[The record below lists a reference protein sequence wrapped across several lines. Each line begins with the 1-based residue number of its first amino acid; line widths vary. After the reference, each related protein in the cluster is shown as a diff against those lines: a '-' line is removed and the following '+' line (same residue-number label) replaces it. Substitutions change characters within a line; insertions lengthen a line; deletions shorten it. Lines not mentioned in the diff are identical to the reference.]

1 MNPVSGLAACI
12 CRSKE
17 DILTKILWQMI
28 RRAPFGFH
36 IYTQQVASTYSIEE
50 HSAKV
55 GACLRFLSEAPPIP
69 LHGEIYAPEN
79 FDVHKLV
86 RKLLNRRFEAAA
98 EDLGSVDGAYS
109 IVVAGEEEMILI
121 RDHIGQKPLYYVQ
134 KPELIAAATEGNALE
149 LLGFEAEAAP
159 KNAILY
165 LSYGERRVYKI
176 PEIRDEGMVDDLD
189 EAAKHVLTLLRA
201 SVEARLKK
209 AGRVALGFSG
219 GLDSALLAK
228 IASDLKGIKVFCLGL
243 EGSRDL
249 VWGAKAADLLGLD
262 AEVCKVDAEDVEEA
276 CNRLLAY
283 RSFNTLDLSIGVGV
297 ELLARRVREKG
308 YQNLMLGQLADELF
322 GGYMRYQ
329 RTLLSKGLEAAQN
342 LMIEDVLLA
351 ERGLER
357 DEYASAPYVDL
368 SLPYASKP
376 LVNYALNIH
385 LRLKVDKERRKIV
398 LRRVAEMLDLPE
410 EIVEA
415 PKKAL
420 QYSSGIAKVIKQ
432 QRNPYNRSRK

>member
-1 MNPVSGLAACI
+1 MNPVSGLAACVS
-12 CRSKE
+12 RGKE
-17 DILTKILWQMI
+17 DILTMILWQMI

-36 IYTQQVASTYSIEE
+36 LYTQQEALSNYGIYDR
-50 HSAKV
+50 SAKV
-55 GACLRFLSEAPPIP
+55 GVCLRFQGEAPPIP
-69 LHGEIYAPEN
+69 IHGEVYAPEN
-79 FDVHKLV
+79 FDVEKLG
-86 RKLLNRRFEAAA
+86 RTLLDRCFEEAA

-109 IVVAGEEEMILI
+109 IVVASEREMILV
-121 RDHIGQKPLYYVQ
+121 RDHLGQKPLYYVQ
-134 KPELIAAATEGNALE
+134 KPELIAAATERNALE

-165 LSYGERRVYKI
+165 LSYGEKRVYRI
-176 PEIRDEGMVDDLD
+176 SELGDGGVVEDLD
-189 EAAKHVLTLLRA
+189 EAANHISALLRA

-209 AGRVALGFSG
+209 AGKVALGFSG

-228 IASDLKGIKVFCLGL
+228 IASNLKEIKVLCLGL

-249 VWGAKAADLLGLD
+249 EWGAKAANLLGLD
-262 AEVCKVDAEDVEEA
+262 AELYKVNAEDVEDA
-276 CNRLLAY
+276 CSRLLAY
-283 RSFNTLDLSIGVGV
+283 RSFNTVDLSIGVGV
-297 ELLARRVREKG
+297 ELLARRAREEG
-308 YQNLMLGQLADELF
+308 YQTLMLGQLADELF

-329 RTLLSKGLEAAQN
+329 RALLSKGLDAAQN
-342 LMIEDVLLA
+342 LMVEDVSLA

-385 LRLKVDKERRKIV
+385 PKLKVDERRRKIV

-410 EIVEA
+410 EITEV

-420 QYSSGIAKVIKQ
+420 QYSTGIAKVVKAAKK
-432 QRNPYNRSRK
+432 PL

>member
-1 MNPVSGLAACI
+1 MNPVSGLAACVS
-12 CRSKE
+12 RGKE
-17 DILTKILWQMI
+17 DILTPILWQMI

-36 IYTQQVASTYSIEE
+36 LYTQEEALSNYSIDER
-50 HSAKV
+50 SAKV
-55 GACLRFLSEAPPIP
+55 GVCLRFQGEAPPIP
-69 LHGEIYAPEN
+69 IHGEVYAPEN
-79 FDVHKLV
+79 FDVEKLG
-86 RKLLNRRFEAAA
+86 RTLLDRRFEEAA

-109 IVVAGEEEMILI
+109 IVVAGEGEMILV
-121 RDHIGQKPLYYVQ
+121 RDHLGQKPLYYVHR
-134 KPELIAAATEGNALE
+134 PELIAAATERNALE
-149 LLGFEAEAAP
+149 LLGFEAEVVP

-165 LSYGERRVYKI
+165 LSYGEKRLYNLLETRG
-176 PEIRDEGMVDDLD
+176 EGVVEDLD
-189 EAAKHVLTLLRA
+189 EAANHISALLRA
-201 SVEARLKK
+201 SVEARLKG

-228 IASDLKGIKVFCLGL
+228 VASNLKEIKVLCLGL

-249 VWGAKAADLLGLD
+249 VWGAKAANLLGLD
-262 AEVCKVDAEDVEEA
+262 AELYKVDAEDVEDA

-283 RSFNTLDLSIGVGV
+283 RSFSTLDLSIGVGV
-297 ELLARRVREKG
+297 ELLARRAREEG
-308 YQNLMLGQLADELF
+308 YQTLMLGQLADELF

-329 RTLLSKGLEAAQN
+329 RALLSKGLDAAQN
-342 LMIEDVLLA
+342 LMIEDISSA

-385 LRLKVDKERRKIV
+385 PKLKVDERRRKIV

-410 EIVEA
+410 EITEA

-420 QYSSGIAKVIKQ
+420 QYSTGIAKVIKASKK
-432 QRNPYNRSRK
+432 PL

>member
-1 MNPVSGLAACI
+1 M
-12 CRSKE
+12 
-17 DILTKILWQMI
+17 
-28 RRAPFGFH
+28 
-36 IYTQQVASTYSIEE
+36 
-50 HSAKV
+50 
-55 GACLRFLSEAPPIP
+55 
-69 LHGEIYAPEN
+69 HGEIYAPEN
-79 FDVHKLV
+79 FDAHKLVHKL
-86 RKLLNRRFEAAA
+86 LDRRFEAAA

-109 IVVAGEEEMILI
+109 IVVAGEEEMILV

-134 KPELIAAATEGNALE
+134 KPDLIAAATEGNALE

-165 LSYGERRVYKI
+165 LSYSEKRVYKI
-176 PEIRDEGMVDDLD
+176 PEIRDEDVVNDVDG
-189 EAAKHVLTLLRA
+189 AAKHVLTLLKA

-228 IASDLKGIKVFCLGL
+228 IASDLKEIKVFCLGL

-262 AEVCKVDAEDVEEA
+262 AEVCKVDAEEVEGA

-308 YQNLMLGQLADELF
+308 YQTLMLGQLADELF

-329 RTLLSKGLEAAQN
+329 RALLSKGLEAAQN

-376 LVNYALNIH
+376 LVNYALSIH
-385 LRLKVDKERRKIV
+385 PRLKVDERRRKIV

-420 QYSSGIAKVIKQ
+420 QYSSGIAKVIKR
-432 QRNPYNRSRK
+432 QRNPYNRSRQ